1 MPRSPCSRRT
11 LRPSLATAVAVMR
24 VLLKLPAAIGDTVEH
39 TQRRWLNPGRCRNAL
54 RIIYH
59 NPNPVAPLSK
69 SDPDSLLHFAWCIFI
84 DAADPPTMFKCSTV
98 LLIAIFVAVNA
109 QYDASES
116 SFESWRAKYQVVYK
130 SVDEATHRYG
140 VWIAN
145 LRRVASHNARE
156 EAGLETYRMAMNI
169 HADLTNAEY
178 RAFRLR
184 PRENVERQGGLIATP
199 SSPVVNNSATTNNA
213 SIDWVKQGVVTPVKD
228 QGQCG
233 ANLSSCP
240 LVSPPLT
247 VNPSPCQVRAGPSV
261 LSPRWRA
268 PTTSRT
274 LRAASIAPAPPNV
287 DRIT

>member
-130 SVDEATHRYG
+130 AWMRQLIVMECG
-140 VWIAN
+140 
-145 LRRVASHNARE
+145 LRICV
-156 EAGLETYRMAMNI
+156 GWL
-169 HADLTNAEY
+169 
-178 RAFRLR
+178 
-184 PRENVERQGGLIATP
+184 
-199 SSPVVNNSATTNNA
+199 ATTRGKRLA
-213 SIDWVKQGVVTPVKD
+213 SRPT
-228 QGQCG
+228 
-233 ANLSSCP
+233 A
-240 LVSPPLT
+240 
-247 VNPSPCQVRAGPSV
+247 
-261 LSPRWRA
+261 WR
-268 PTTSRT
+268 
-274 LRAASIAPAPPNV
+274 
-287 DRIT
+287 